1 MKINYFCAENNENY
15 IYSCVKL
22 HTRAAL
28 FDSNMHQSRLGL
40 CPRPHW
46 GSLVPPDPLV
56 VFIWPLLRERREEE
70 GRDRAED
77 RTGGRGTGAERG
89 GPEREGE
96 RREGE
101 GPMTL
106 WHGAPRCLN
115 PALSKRR
122 RLVGFSCIQGLSS
135 SATTV
140 AKQ

>member
-1 MKINYFCAENNENY
+1 LKINYFCAENNENY

-40 CPRPHW
+40 CPRLHW
-46 GSLVPPDPLV
+46 GSLQCSPDSLA
-56 VFIWPLLRERREEE
+56 VFRWPLLRERREEE

-77 RTGGRGTGAERG
+77 GTGGRGRGAERE

-101 GPMTL
+101 GPRDPLAWGPPM
-106 WHGAPRCLN
+106 
-115 PALSKRR
+115 S
-122 RLVGFSCIQGLSS
+122 
-135 SATTV
+135 
-140 AKQ
+140 